1 MGNIRLAC
9 MFCDRSDFDGV
20 SSLPTDWFAVDNVQT
35 YEESIRE
42 ADLADT
48 KVSVLDWYTHLGV
61 CPECQ
66 QAELRPTE
74 LSA

>member
-1 MGNIRLAC
+1 MENIRLAC
-9 MFCDRSDFDGV
+9 MFCDRDDCDGIAKI
-20 SSLPTDWFAVDNVQT
+20 PRDWFSVDEVQT
-35 YEESIRE
+35 YEESMRE
-42 ADLADT
+42 ADFDDP

-66 QAELRPTE
+66 QAELTPTE